1 MITRFSSLALGASL
15 ISLPLSL
22 AISPSEIP
30 ADTPVSHLIS
40 SAKAN
45 LAQGNANDA
54 LTYFDVAI
62 SRDPQN
68 YLTIF
73 QRGATYLSL
82 GKNAQASHDFDKVL
96 TIKPDFEGALL
107 QRAKTKSR
115 NAEWDAARDD
125 YTKAKKTETE
135 EYARMDEAQGAALL
149 AADAEKA
156 GDWEGCVGHAG
167 TAIFVANMNLALRQ
181 MRARCRFERGEVL
194 EGVSDLA
201 HVLQISPSLIQP
213 HLQTS
218 SMLFYSIGDT
228 DKAIEQMRKCLR
240 SDPDSKACSKLFR
253 REKQLDKTLKQ
264 VRSLAEKRQ
273 FNSAVKLLVTTGDD
287 QGLIKDIQEDM
298 AEAKTAGLIHANA
311 PNDLHAILTEMAC
324 NYYSEM
330 NNRKK
335 AAPFCL
341 ETLNLRPHSL
351 PALLHQAQSQLDAE
365 DWDAAVATL
374 NTAKEHHSSSQTV
387 ADLLHKASVGLKRSK
402 TKDYY
407 KVLGVSTDADDR
419 AVKRA
424 YRSMTKKFHPDKMS
438 AREGSEGGMT
448 KEQAEKKMAEINEAY
463 EILSDPELRARFDR
477 GDDPNNPE
485 QQQGGPFHGS
495 PFGQGGGGQ
504 QFVFRQGGGGGGGG
518 GGFPGGGFKFQAG
531 GGFPGG
537 GFGFP

>member
-1 MITRFSSLALGASL
+1 MITRLSSLALGASL
-15 ISLPLSL
+15 FSLPISY

-45 LAQGNANDA
+45 LAKGNANDA

-62 SRDPQN
+62 TRDPQN

-82 GKNAQASHDFDKVL
+82 GKNAQASYDFDKVL
-96 TIKPDFEGALL
+96 SIKPDFEGALL
-107 QRAKTKSR
+107 QRAKIKSR
-115 NAEWDAARDD
+115 NADWEAAKDD
-125 YTKAKKTETE
+125 YRKAKKTETE
-135 EYARMDEAQGAALL
+135 EYTQLDEAQGAALL

-167 TAIFVANMNLALRQ
+167 TAIMVASMNLPLRQ
-181 MRARCRFERGEVL
+181 MRAHCRFERGEVL

-273 FNSAVKLLVTTGDD
+273 FNSAVKILVPTGDD
-287 QGLIKDIQEDM
+287 QGLIKDIQDDV
-298 AEAKTAGLIHANA
+298 AEAKTAGHIHPNA
-311 PNDLHAILTEMAC
+311 PNDLHASLTEMAC
-324 NYYSEM
+324 DFYSEM

-335 AAPFCL
+335 AGPHCS
-341 ETLNLRPHSL
+341 ETLKLRPHSL
-351 PALLHQAQSQLDAE
+351 PALLYQAKSQLDAE
-365 DWDAAVATL
+365 DWDAAMATL
-374 NTAKEHHSSSQTV
+374 NTAKEHHPSSQKV

-402 TKDYY
+402 SKDYY

-419 AVKRA
+419 AIKRA
-424 YRSMTKKFHPDKMS
+424 YRSMTRKYHPDKMA
-438 AREGSEGGMT
+438 AREGSEGGMN

-463 EILSDPELRARFDR
+463 EVLRDPELRARFDR

-504 QFVFRQGGGGGGGG
+504 QFVFRQGGGFPGGGNFKFQAGG
-518 GGFPGGGFKFQAG
+518 GGFPGGA
-531 GGFPGG
+531 
-537 GFGFP
+537 FGFP

>member
-1 MITRFSSLALGASL
+1 MITRFSSLALGVSL
-15 ISLPLSL
+15 VSFPLSH

-30 ADTPVSHLIS
+30 SDTPISHLIS
-40 SAKAN
+40 SAKTN
-45 LAQGNANDA
+45 LANGNANDA

-107 QRAKTKSR
+107 QRAKIKSR
-115 NAEWDAARDD
+115 NADWEAARDD
-125 YTKAKKTETE
+125 YAKAGKTETA
-135 EYARMDEAQGAALL
+135 EYAQLNEAQGAALL
-149 AADAEKA
+149 AGDAEKA
-156 GDWEGCVGHAG
+156 GDWEACVSHAG
-167 TAIFVANMNLALRQ
+167 TSIMVASKDLALRQ

-194 EGVSDLA
+194 EGVSDLS
-201 HVLQISPSLIQP
+201 HVLQISPSMIQP
-213 HLQTS
+213 HLQMS
-218 SMLFYSIGDT
+218 SMLFYSVGDT
-228 DKAIEQMRKCLR
+228 EKAIEQMRKCLR

-264 VRSLAEKRQ
+264 IRSLAEKRQ
-273 FNSAVKLLVTTGDD
+273 FNSAVKLIVPTGDD
-287 QGLIKDIQEDM
+287 QGLIKDVQEDV

-311 PNDLHAILTEMAC
+311 PNDLHATLVEMAC
-324 NYYSEM
+324 DFYTEM

-335 AAPFCL
+335 ASPFCT
-341 ETLNLRPHSL
+341 ETLTLRPHSL
-351 PALLHQAQSQLDAE
+351 PALLHQAQSQLDTE
-365 DWDAAVATL
+365 DWDAAIATL
-374 NTAKEHHSSSQTV
+374 NTAKEHHPSSQKA
-387 ADLLHKASVGLKRSK
+387 ADLLQKASVGLKRSK

-419 AVKRA
+419 AIKRA

-438 AREGSEGGMT
+438 AREGTEGGMN

-504 QFVFRQGGGGGGGG
+504 QFVFRQGGG
-518 GGFPGGGFKFQAG
+518 FPGGGGFKFQAG